1 LFCKKDQVKKF
12 ETDFNPLKRKPGL
25 TKPFFKLKKFLKNFE
40 EQNKNTRKILKN
52 RQKIKKTKELF
63 KLSVLL

>member
-1 LFCKKDQVKKF
+1 
-12 ETDFNPLKRKPGL
+12 LKRKPGL

-40 EQNKNTRKILKN
+40 EQNKNTIKILEN

>member
-12 ETDFNPLKRKPGL
+12 ETDFNPLKRKPRL

-40 EQNKNTRKILKN
+40 EQNKNTKKN
-52 RQKIKKTKELF
+52 IEKPPKN
-63 KLSVLL
+63 

>member
-1 LFCKKDQVKKF
+1 
-12 ETDFNPLKRKPGL
+12 LKQKPGL
-25 TKPFFKLKKFLKNFE
+25 TKPFLQLKKFLKNFE
-40 EQNKNTRKILKN
+40 EQNKNTKKILKN